1 MLVNYDRKTFIVQ
14 ATDCAIFFTKLGHIA
29 ALLSKCLARMQRPI
43 LELKTQPRARP
54 VSQSLFMICQNL
66 PLTDL
71 NLNEFALI
79 RISICNLN
87 LII

>member
-1 MLVNYDRKTFIVQ
+1 M
-14 ATDCAIFFTKLGHIA
+14 DCAIFFTKLGRIA

-43 LELKTQPRARP
+43 LELKTQPRAVRP